1 MENPLSWRKLEHIID
16 DAIEE
21 HRAAVERGVIGGS
34 RVYAIASAI
43 RRSGLLAD
51 DPEYDAR
58 PCEGQNSNVCVAEG
72 CYGEACIT
80 PVINPEPV
88 FEVEE
93 PMVKAAVEISVC
105 PDCGKPEG
113 SFACKVRHLQINT
126 GAAKSSRDLNS
137 ANDIKFKRS

>member
-1 MENPLSWRKLEHIID
+1 MENPLSWRKLEHVID
-16 DAIEE
+16 DAMEE

-51 DPEYDAR
+51 DPEHDAR
-58 PCEGQNSNVCVAEG
+58 PCKGQNSNVCVGEG
-72 CYGEACIT
+72 CYDEACIT
-80 PVINPEPV
+80 PVIHPEPV
-88 FEVEE
+88 I
-93 PMVKAAVEISVC
+93 EIETLC

-126 GAAKSSRDLNS
+126 GAAKSSRDLSS